1 MHMCDRAH
9 MELIQQSRRFSSRF
23 ERKRPVDGFPTHSW
37 GAPQKRIS
45 TSTDILGHTSENS
58 TDSLTLEINTKWNQL
73 KHYTSASIVWFGH
86 ETSSVFSPLLSAQ
99 TEAPIWTTIHS
110 HTFLQSSSVPRNL
123 HSHNNSACPCALA
136 LMSGQE
142 VKVDDKVGLPFANV
156 HIPSRL
162 SWVEAGTAVSWK
174 EARIAEACW

>member
-1 MHMCDRAH
+1 MCDRAH

-58 TDSLTLEINTKWNQL
+58 TDSLTLEINTKWE
-73 KHYTSASIVWFGH
+73 SAQALYKRINSLIRPRDLFRIQ
-86 ETSSVFSPLLSAQ
+86 PLLSAQ

-162 SWVEAGTAVSWK
+162 SWVEAGTAVS
-174 EARIAEACW
+174 